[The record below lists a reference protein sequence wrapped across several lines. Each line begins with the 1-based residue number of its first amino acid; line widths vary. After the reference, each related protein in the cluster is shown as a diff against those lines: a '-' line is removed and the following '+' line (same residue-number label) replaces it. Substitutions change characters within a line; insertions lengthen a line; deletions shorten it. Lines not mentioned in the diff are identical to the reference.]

1 MVSGNIG
8 FLGWGR
14 LTLRVGIIR
23 LRKLALLIVSEPVDI
38 LAAEAGVLATWWC
51 GSGLWTDARAHLG
64 LVAASALESLQFI
77 ASLPSELPFILKLGW
92 IF

>member
-1 MVSGNIG
+1 
-8 FLGWGR
+8 
-14 LTLRVGIIR
+14 
-23 LRKLALLIVSEPVDI
+23 
-38 LAAEAGVLATWWC
+38 
-51 GSGLWTDARAHLG
+51 LG

>member
-1 MVSGNIG
+1 MVSGDIG

-23 LRKLALLIVSEPVDI
+23 LRKLAVLIVSESVDI
-38 LAAEAGVLATWWC
+38 LAAEAGVLATWGC
-51 GSGLWTDARAHLG
+51 GSGLWTYARAHLG
-64 LVAASALESLQFI
+64 LIAASAFKSLQFI
-77 ASLPSELPFILKLGW
+77 TSLPCELPFILKLGL